1 MNKVPVHLK
10 FVLLLGLVA
19 AACTGSDDDVQ
30 AAEGSFQAQI
40 FEYNELASDPIL
52 LRQNHIQA
60 QEIVLECMREQGM
73 QWEPSEVPPTS
84 WWEERAEFAWLA
96 SPDHLYTMTDEQ
108 AAAAGFGVSIGYE
121 AELTGQLW
129 DPFPEPELDG
139 SPGVTS
145 DEEVE
150 LSTALVGLEGAK
162 EGCIEQAEKKVLI
175 SPPVADHE
183 FEHAFERLAGT
194 AEFDDAM
201 DSWSRCMNGQGYELG
216 DVLAP
221 GFIPE
226 AFFGYVSE
234 SHGFDVEGL
243 FSDPS
248 PKGFQELR
256 EIEIEVA
263 SASVACLDDKR
274 DTLLGSWSEIMGE
287 PIG

>member
-1 MNKVPVHLK
+1 MDAHMCPCGTTIESRTLMM
-10 FVLLLGLVA
+10 GE
-19 AACTGSDDDVQ
+19 C
-30 AAEGSFQAQI
+30 
-40 FEYNELASDPIL
+40 
-52 LRQNHIQA
+52 
-60 QEIVLECMREQGM
+60 EI
-73 QWEPSEVPPTS
+73 SK
-84 WWEERAEFAWLA
+84 EERDVLVEMRKLDECDVEEFGRVE
-96 SPDHLYTMTDEQ
+96 SSEKTI
-108 AAAAGFGVSIGYE
+108 AAKGDRWWPHTAKQEGDRIGKQF
-121 AELTGQLW
+121 LCT
-129 DPFPEPELDG
+129 
-139 SPGVTS
+139 PGVTS

-175 SPPVADHE
+175 SPPVADHD

-216 DVLAP
+216 DVWAP